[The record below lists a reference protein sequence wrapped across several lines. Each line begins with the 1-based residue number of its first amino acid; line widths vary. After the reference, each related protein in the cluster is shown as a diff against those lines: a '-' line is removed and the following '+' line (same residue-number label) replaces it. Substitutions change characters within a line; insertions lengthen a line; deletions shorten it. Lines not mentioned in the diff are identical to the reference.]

1 MFSVPLIIAHYGL
14 DQFGLIALVY
24 SFNLISFFLDNGF
37 KAAGIKQ
44 ISELRLLKK
53 DFDLWKLSISS
64 LLFYFLIGVINSLV
78 LIFVYFTYENFIS
91 IEDSNKLLF
100 GLMII
105 VSIVSSPIT
114 WIINYF
120 NQVLI
125 ASKKISTV
133 NYFKLIQSVFYVI
146 SVLFSIYF
154 DLNIAHLFFI
164 IVVSE
169 TVLNFLKLIPIFK
182 LKLIV
187 PYRYYKFNWYIFEPV
202 YKYSVKLLI
211 LGVFLFIA
219 SKSRPLILAI
229 MSYDSDVIVGNYKI
243 METLM
248 NLPIAIVG
256 SISTIFFPKAI
267 HLLKSVS
274 HSELPKHI
282 YKFLNLSNCISLLI
296 ITPIICLSSDIVEIW
311 VGSEFQHLC
320 FWIQI
325 WCINAFIVLFKSPLN
340 SFLLMKG
347 DVKNLTLISFF
358 SSLFLIILYV
368 ITYDF
373 FGIGSVVISYMLYVS
388 LIFILENIYVY
399 NSLLGLNKL
408 ITLKKLTKSIIF
420 LVVSVVLISNLVLFE
435 NFYLNAFSKLSLNFV
450 FLFLFFGRRFFES
463 NYKFVTNDI

>member
-1 MFSVPLIIAHYGL
+1 
-14 DQFGLIALVY
+14 
-24 SFNLISFFLDNGF
+24 
-37 KAAGIKQ
+37 
-44 ISELRLLKK
+44 LLKK

-64 LLFYFLIGVINSLV
+64 LLFYFLIGVINSLI

-133 NYFKLIQSVFYVI
+133 NYFKLIQSVFYII

-169 TVLNFLKLIPIFK
+169 TVLNFLKLIPILK

-187 PYRYYKFNWYIFEPV
+187 PYRYYKFNWSIFEPV
-202 YKYSVKLLI
+202 YKYSVKLLM
-211 LGVFLFIA
+211 LGVFLFVA

-229 MSYDSDVIVGNYKI
+229 MSNDSDVIVGNYKI

-267 HLLKSVS
+267 HLLKSVN
-274 HSELPKHI
+274 HSDLSKHI
-282 YKFLNLSNCISLLI
+282 YKFLSLSNCISLLI
-296 ITPIICLSSDIVEIW
+296 ITPIICLSKDIIEVW
-311 VGSEFQHLC
+311 VGSEFKSLS

-347 DVKNLTLISFF
+347 DIKKLTLIYSTSCLLLIV
-358 SSLFLIILYV
+358 SSTLM
-368 ITYDF
+368 YDF
-373 FGIGSVVISYMLYVS
+373 FEIGSVVISY
-388 LIFILENIYVY
+388 LIYILLGFFLENKYVY
-399 NSLLGLNKL
+399 KSVLGLNSL
-408 ITLKKLTKSIIF
+408 INVRELSKSIVFLILSIF
-420 LVVSVVLISNLVLFE
+420 VTSNLNLFE
-435 NFYLNAFSKLSLNFV
+435 NLFLNAFSKLLIN
-450 FLFLFFGRRFFES
+450 FLFLYLFFGKKFFVKNLKIIS
-463 NYKFVTNDI
+463 DDI